1 ARDRRGGHPRRR
13 HAAATP
19 PPRRARRSM
28 EHVGRVEEYFLDA
41 LALLAAEADDAVA
54 AAVAGARPFTRPLEV
69 AAAPAA
75 PAVLQVVVHLRIGAD
90 GDGAVDGSAGAR
102 GGREAKARAAPSP
115 ERQRDHR
122 GH

>member
-1 ARDRRGGHPRRR
+1 MPPSAHARAAAHPSSDGRASGARDRRGGHPRRR

-28 EHVGRVEEYFLDA
+28 EHVRRVEEYFLDA

-69 AAAPAA
+69 AATPAA
-75 PAVLQVVVHLRIGAD
+75 PAVPQAVVHPRIGAD
-90 GDGAVDGSAGAR
+90 RACAGAGRAGAR
-102 GGREAKARAAPSP
+102 
-115 ERQRDHR
+115 
-122 GH
+122 